1 MARDTWLRLHSFCPV
16 LALCEVHPTLGGA
29 VLCCWC
35 TCHHILQ
42 VCLCSELLRPDGFCT
57 GLYAFYHDMS
67 AESVR
72 LPAELTM
79 REAVEFQ
86 YPLLNEPSK
95 PARPLSN
102 AQSAAPQTYT
112 EILPWELS
120 EAARELVNALD
131 NTQRLYYKPPCHA
144 QREGTFEAEVD
155 IRGRVV
161 RVMDTVNAALKQ
173 QGSAVRCHGGGEGR
187 SMSFADLVM
196 RLDNMEEDNNL
207 KDLSGRVLGI
217 VLVRK
222 NLGLKQGESLE
233 EALKDPQRGGPIKA
247 AVQEVRADEKSWHL
261 MFQCVIATA
270 TYYCCQGRL
279 ALQLPQGLG

>member
-1 MARDTWLRLHSFCPV
+1 
-16 LALCEVHPTLGGA
+16 
-29 VLCCWC
+29 
-35 TCHHILQ
+35 
-42 VCLCSELLRPDGFCT
+42 
-57 GLYAFYHDMS
+57 
-67 AESVR
+67 
-72 LPAELTM
+72 M

-86 YPLLNEPSK
+86 YPLLNEPSN
-95 PARPLSN
+95 PGRPLSN

-120 EAARELVNALD
+120 EAACELINALD
-131 NTQRLYYKPPCHA
+131 NTERLYYKPPCHA
-144 QREGTFEAEVD
+144 QREGRFEAEVD

-187 SMSFADLVM
+187 SMSFADLAM

-207 KDLSGRVLGI
+207 KDLSSRVLGI

-247 AVQEVRADEKSWHL
+247 AVQEVRCDEKPWHL
-261 MFQCVIATA
+261 IFLCKLPLRFTNAVRKGSPCSCHKVLPDKQTQIYGM
-270 TYYCCQGRL
+270 
-279 ALQLPQGLG
+279 ALFLRDGYMWCRHMGWQWWPRPRSLR